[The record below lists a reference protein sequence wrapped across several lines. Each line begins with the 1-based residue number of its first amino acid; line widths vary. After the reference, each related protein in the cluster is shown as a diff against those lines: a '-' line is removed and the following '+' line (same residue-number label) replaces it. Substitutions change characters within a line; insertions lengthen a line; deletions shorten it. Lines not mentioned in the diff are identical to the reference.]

1 MFIPNYYGFHNIIYV
16 KIKNSSEEDPYSF
29 YILEDINTVKKVEK
43 RYWKMDCRLEE
54 FTNSFVYNIKSY
66 LVEMFR
72 KLYYNIFNDNEFR
85 KDYRELNCI
94 TEYNCEQLL
103 QSIHLLSKPR
113 EFNILLRDIIK
124 THCAYNPTTND
135 RFNLHGDDIVQKK
148 KFSKVKVDEEIMIET
163 VKILFDNI
171 TSSDAVDFFR
181 TI

>member
-1 MFIPNYYGFHNIIYV
+1 M
-16 KIKNSSEEDPYSF
+16 
-29 YILEDINTVKKVEK
+29 
-43 RYWKMDCRLEE
+43 
-54 FTNSFVYNIKSY
+54 
-66 LVEMFR
+66 
-72 KLYYNIFNDNEFR
+72 
-85 KDYRELNCI
+85 
-94 TEYNCEQLL
+94 